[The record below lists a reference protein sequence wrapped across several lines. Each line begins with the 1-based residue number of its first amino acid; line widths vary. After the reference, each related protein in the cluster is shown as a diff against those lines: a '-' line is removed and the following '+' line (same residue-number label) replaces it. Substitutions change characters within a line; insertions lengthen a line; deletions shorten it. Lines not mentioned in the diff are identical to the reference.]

1 MRSSLFSLH
10 SWLQRSLWPR
20 RLSRS
25 TFREAHVF
33 LGLLAC
39 CLGSYVGASLPELGQ
54 NQGLGGIAVA
64 QPAASPSDQSSPTPN
79 LSLSSPTPVSPTPNS
94 TERPGD
100 NSGSSFNPDSISNLQ
115 VTNYA
120 KAVLEIEQVRVKFHH
135 QATKALGGALPQNTC
150 LGNANIPPRLEAIC
164 KNYLQASRTIV
175 DKYRLSPTEFN
186 SITQRSRTDVAL
198 MNRIRQELVRWQ
210 RVRSAGTR
218 ANGTPVER

>member
-39 CLGSYVGASLPELGQ
+39 CLGSYVGASLPDLGQ
-54 NQGLGGIAVA
+54 SNGFAGIAVA
-64 QPAASPSDQSSPTPN
+64 QPAAAPSDQSSPTPN
-79 LSLSSPTPVSPTPNS
+79 LSLSSPSPVSPTPNS

-120 KAVLEIEQVRVKFHH
+120 KAVLEIEQIRVKFHH
-135 QATKALGGALPQNTC
+135 QATKVLGSALPQNTC
-150 LGNANIPPRLEAIC
+150 LGNTNIPPRLEAIC

-175 DKYRLSPTEFN
+175 EKNRLSPIEFN
-186 SITQRSRTDVAL
+186 AITQRSRSDVAL
-198 MNRIRQELVRWQ
+198 MNRIRQELIRWQ

>member
-39 CLGSYVGASLPELGQ
+39 CLGSYVGASLPDLGQ
-54 NQGLGGIAVA
+54 SKSNGFAGIAVA
-64 QPAASPSDQSSPTPN
+64 QPAAAPSDQSSPTPN
-79 LSLSSPTPVSPTPNS
+79 LSLSSPSPVSPTPNS

-120 KAVLEIEQVRVKFHH
+120 KAVLEIEQIRVKFHH
-135 QATKALGGALPQNTC
+135 QATKVLGSALPQNTC
-150 LGNANIPPRLEAIC
+150 LGNTNIPPRLEAIC

-175 DKYRLSPTEFN
+175 EKNRLSPIEFN
-186 SITQRSRTDVAL
+186 AITQRSRSDVAL
-198 MNRIRQELVRWQ
+198 MNRIRQELIRWQ
-210 RVRSAGTR
+210 RVRL
-218 ANGTPVER
+218 